1 MKSTVN
7 TTTVLTRHSETGDV
21 VTSISFVEG
30 MPPMVRIEQKG
41 PSGQRQAVEFTVPE
55 ISFLTYAL
63 NEVRNF
69 RRMANEIDEP
79 DDEDEKYGLS
89 PVTSLMRR

>member
-7 TTTVLTRHSETGDV
+7 TSTVLTRHSETGNV

-41 PSGQRQAVEFTVPE
+41 PSGQRQVVEFTLSE

-79 DDEDEKYGLS
+79 DEDEKYGLAPS
-89 PVTSLMRR
+89 TSLMRR